1 MNTLTAEQCGKMIAH
16 WRRPIDISDIQ
27 KVREMVCG
35 VACQF
40 AATTVEVKVESVGVS
55 SLGYERIVAKIKFND
70 IAKAVRATDGS
81 LIKGM
86 DEITIQFD
94 KCAGLLSYEEY
105 GKRQEEENR
114 LFKSLPEEEAKA
126 AINALPWDGEV
137 VQFSGRTNGKI
148 RGYRKRYF
156 YSFEGNNHFGY
167 APTWDDLKEQVERYV
182 HGIMR
187 ESGAWFWNLY
197 RPKKQEK
204 VA

>member
-1 MNTLTAEQCGKMIAH
+1 MNTLTQEQCDKMIAH

-40 AATTVEVKVESVGVS
+40 AATTVEVKVEPTVS
-55 SLGYERIVAKIKFND
+55 LLGYERLVAIIKFND

-86 DEITIQFD
+86 DEITIRFD
-94 KCAGLLSYEEY
+94 RCAGLLSYEEY
-105 GKRQEEENR
+105 GKRQEEEFR

-137 VQFSGRTNGKI
+137 VEFSGRTNGQI
-148 RGYRKRYF
+148 RGYRKHRF
-156 YSFEGNNHFGY
+156 YPFEGNNHFGY

-182 HGIMR
+182 HGILR

-197 RPKKQEK
+197 RPKQHEK